1 MAMDKTPWAVNGGA
15 EHFADVARVMTYAS
29 TSGAEGV
36 VEPASMRVSAQPT
49 PNGTV
54 RVFPGSAL
62 VLNRYQG
69 GSQQTYVLRNSSST
83 DVTIP
88 ATGSGGGRTDAIIAR
103 VLDPQYEGAAPS
115 DPTNFQYAR
124 IERIGS
130 VPYGL
135 EDISELN
142 LGYPAILLAKI
153 TLYANEGTIQQ
164 SMIKDMRKVAMPRRE
179 TELRTHAMLSTDSAV
194 LSNKTAYPDQGQ
206 TWPVSTETAWG
217 EIPIPK
223 WATRMKIVMTWS
235 GITVPPGDARGQ
247 LWVQVGATSN
257 PSNVKTQAVSYNGTN
272 SPNTNRQTAI
282 VADER
287 YIPAALRGTS
297 QKFYPRG
304 NAVEAPS
311 SAYWRLDGGS
321 NLVLQIEFMESAD

>member
-1 MAMDKTPWAVNGGA
+1 MAIDSTPWFVGGGA
-15 EHFADVARVMTYAS
+15 QHSPEVARLLAYAA

-36 VEPASMRVSAQPT
+36 VEPASLAVKAQST

-54 RVFPGSAL
+54 SVRPGAAL
-62 VLNRYQG
+62 ILNRYAG
-69 GSQQTYVLRNSSST
+69 GGQQTYVLRNSSST
-83 DVTIP
+83 SIAIP

-103 VLDPQYEGAAPS
+103 VLDPQYEGAAPA
-115 DPTNFQYAR
+115 DPVTFQYAR

-164 SMIKDMRKVAMPRRE
+164 SMIKDMRKVAMPRRQ
-179 TELRTHAMLSTDSAV
+179 TELRTHAMVSAESAV

-223 WATRMKIVMTWS
+223 WATRMKIVMMWS

-257 PSNVKTQAVSYNGTN
+257 PNNVKTQAVSYNGTN
-272 SPNTNRQTAI
+272 SPNYNRQTAI

-304 NAVEAPS
+304 NAVEAPAA
-311 SAYWRLDGGS
+311 AYWRLDGGS